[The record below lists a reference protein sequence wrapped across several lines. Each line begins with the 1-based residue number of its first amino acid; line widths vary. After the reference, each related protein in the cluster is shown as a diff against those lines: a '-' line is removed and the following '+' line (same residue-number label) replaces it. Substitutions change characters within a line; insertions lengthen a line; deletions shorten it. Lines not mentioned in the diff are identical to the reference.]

1 MTMASVKL
9 GCTAIVVI
17 SRKFM
22 TVRLHT
28 SIVDLPSISCPQH
41 FGVPRIYLGTSIL
54 QLSTQ

>member
-9 GCTAIVVI
+9 GCTTIVVI

-28 SIVDLPSISCPQH
+28 SIAHLPSISCLQH